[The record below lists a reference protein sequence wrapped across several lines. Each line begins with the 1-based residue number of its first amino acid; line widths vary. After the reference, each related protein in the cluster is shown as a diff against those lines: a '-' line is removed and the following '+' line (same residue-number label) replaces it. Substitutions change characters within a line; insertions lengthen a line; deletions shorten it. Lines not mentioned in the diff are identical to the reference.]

1 VTLSPTYFETL
12 YAASSDPW
20 GLASRRYEARKYAVT
35 LAALPLARYRRVFEP
50 GCSIGVLTRLLA
62 ERADHVL
69 AMDVSL
75 AAITAARRGGPPR
88 NVQLEHASVLEHWPD
103 DRFDLIVFSELGYYF
118 GESDLESFIGH
129 AVAALE
135 PYGHLVA
142 VHWRQPVRDYPG
154 TAATVHSRLLS
165 SSLDHLAHYE
175 DEYFLLDLFGAGP
188 AAALVPPDSERTSGP
203 Q

>member
-1 VTLSPTYFETL
+1 MTLSPAYFDAL
-12 YAASSDPW
+12 YAASTDPW

-35 LAALPLARYRRVFEP
+35 LAVLPLARYKHAFEP

-69 AMDVSL
+69 ATDVSP
-75 AAITAARRGGPPR
+75 AAITAARRRGLPR
-88 NVQLEHASVLEHWPD
+88 NVDLVHAAVPEDWPEG
-103 DRFDLIVFSELGYYF
+103 RFDLIVFSELGYYLD
-118 GESDLESFIGH
+118 ESDLESFIGH

-135 PYGHLVA
+135 PHGHLLA

-154 TAATVHSRLLS
+154 TAANVHSRLLS
-165 SSLDHLAHYE
+165 SSLDHLAAYH

-188 AAALVPPDSERTSGP
+188 ASALVPPDSGAASSP
-203 Q
+203 